1 VWQEKLWREALYNS
15 KVWRRTKYALS
26 YGVKPGYYLVQTNNP
41 KVQVAQEGM
50 GESIHI
56 PWS

>member
-1 VWQEKLWREALYNS
+1 
-15 KVWRRTKYALS
+15 VWRRTKYALS